1 MYDLNSKIKCE
12 MKLKRLFKDFVQILK
27 INSLFSIKIVIL
39 FDKEEKLEIEK
50 KPLSNF
56 ILNAI

>member
-12 MKLKRLFKDFVQILK
+12 MKLKRLFNDFVQILK